1 MLPEDETPDPNT
13 PTNAATSDVGRQT
26 FRAAAWGFV
35 AAAGKRVF
43 TLVGLMLLARVLEP
57 HEFGVIGFAM
67 LYLTMVEVVGDL
79 GTGEALVYWPE
90 RRDDATQVTFLVN
103 VAAGIFWSLT
113 SLLVAPLVAG
123 FFHEPNG
130 AIVLRVLSVTTLIK
144 FLGNTHDALAK
155 KDLRFRSRTGP
166 ELALTAI
173 KSAVALVLAYLGFG
187 AWSLVWGHIA
197 GIAAW
202 TILLWFIIPW
212 RPSLRVPTDLLAP
225 MLRYGRGILAVELL
239 AAFMFY
245 VDVVGVGRYLGVTAL
260 ALYQMASRIPDSS
273 IMVLIW
279 VAASALFPAFAKLHA
294 EGADIQRA
302 YLVATR
308 CMAAMTLPACLGLA
322 FLARPV
328 ILVFFGSHWA
338 AAAPILSILSIYV
351 GFRGLDEVGNVL
363 KATGRVQTL
372 VWLTVAKAI
381 ALVPAILISARISAP
396 AVAAALAI
404 VYGAGTLVTT
414 VIAARVIH
422 VPIGAIALAY
432 ARSAEAAAAMS
443 LALYGWMRVCGR
455 FDELVQLAGGLLIGA
470 AVYLVALRLTDP
482 EIFEWLRN
490 VLRSKRSA
498 ASDALAATQS

>member
-1 MLPEDETPDPNT
+1 VLPEDETS
-13 PTNAATSDVGRQT
+13 TSAPDVGRQT

-35 AAAGKRVF
+35 GAAGKRVL
-43 TLVGLMLLARVLEP
+43 TLVGLMLLARVLDP

-90 RRDDATQVTFLVN
+90 RRDDATQVTFVVN
-103 VAAGIFWSLT
+103 VIAGVFWCLT
-113 SLLVAPLVAG
+113 SLLVAPLVAD

-130 AIVLRVLSVTTLIK
+130 AVILRVLSVTTFIK

-166 ELALTAI
+166 ELALTGI
-173 KSAVALVLAYLGFG
+173 KSAVALVLAWMGFG

-202 TILLWFIIPW
+202 TILLWFVVPW
-212 RPSLRVPTDLLAP
+212 RPSLRMPKDLLAP

-279 VAASALFPAFAKLHA
+279 VAASALFPAFSKLHA

-328 ILVFFGSHWA
+328 ILVFFGPHWA

-363 KATGRVQTL
+363 KATGRVHTL

-381 ALVPAILISARISAP
+381 ALVPAIIISARISAP

-414 VIAARVIH
+414 VIAARIIGI
-422 VPIGAIALAY
+422 PIRAIALAY
-432 ARSAEAAAAMS
+432 ARSAEAAAVMS
-443 LALYGWMRVCGR
+443 AVLFAWMHLATPLPPIA
-455 FDELVQLAGGLLIGA
+455 QLAGGLLLGGG
-470 AVYLVALRLTDP
+470 VYVGALRLFDA
-482 EIFEWLRN
+482 EIFAWIRN
-490 VLRSKRSA
+490 VLRSPRNA
-498 ASDALAATQS
+498 ASDVLAATRS